1 MFLTQSGLMNKASA
15 KYKYHMDKKALT
27 AFVLS
32 EY

>member
-1 MFLTQSGLMNKASA
+1 MFLTQSELISKVSA